1 MEKVKIG
8 YKVCRFAQYPDDE
21 KAIMPSILKE
31 LLAARK
37 ATRKLIPLQNDE
49 FMKNILDKG
58 LLSFIKKPKLPKGM
72 EQSASKPS
80 AIANQKPAKPTR
92 KVRLSSKAPF
102 IIPSDSKPSTS
113 SRVVRLSSKAPFV
126 TPVSKAEQLG
136 SAFKKLASSKVAKV
150 AKFARVAT
158 PVGAA
163 LTIASGLGTYEKG
176 KSPQELA
183 KKASEKGKEY
193 KVADEFTVVGSEGT
207 KKVKMKSQGGMII
220 GKQADYIKDLI

>member
-1 MEKVKIG
+1 MNKKYKKYPGMKMIKRATGSSKVESTM
-8 YKVCRFAQYPDDE
+8 YKAGQKMR
-21 KAIMPSILKE
+21 
-31 LLAARK
+31 
-37 ATRKLIPLQNDE
+37 
-49 FMKNILDKG
+49 NILDKG
-58 LLSFIKKPKLPKGM
+58 LLSFIKKPSLPKGM

-80 AIANQKPAKPTR
+80 AIANQKFATKT
-92 KVRLSSKAPF
+92 KKAGD
-102 IIPSDSKPSTS
+102 I
-113 SRVVRLSSKAPFV
+113 
-126 TPVSKAEQLG
+126 
-136 SAFKKLASSKVAKV
+136 FKKLASSKVAKV

-193 KVADEFTVVGSEGT
+193 KVSDEFTVVGSEGT

>member
-1 MEKVKIG
+1 
-8 YKVCRFAQYPDDE
+8 
-21 KAIMPSILKE
+21 
-31 LLAARK
+31 
-37 ATRKLIPLQNDE
+37 
-49 FMKNILDKG
+49 MK
-58 LLSFIKKPKLPKGM
+58 FPKGM

-80 AIANQKPAKPTR
+80 AFANQKFATKT
-92 KVRLSSKAPF
+92 KQAGD
-102 IIPSDSKPSTS
+102 I
-113 SRVVRLSSKAPFV
+113 
-126 TPVSKAEQLG
+126 
-136 SAFKKLASSKVAKV
+136 FKKLASSKVAKV

>member
-1 MEKVKIG
+1 MEKK
-8 YKVCRFAQYPDDE
+8 YKNYPGMKMIKRATGSSKVE
-21 KAIMPSILKE
+21 STMYKAGQ
-31 LLAARK
+31 
-37 ATRKLIPLQNDE
+37 T
-49 FMKNILDKG
+49 MKNILDKG
-58 LLSFIKKPKLPKGM
+58 LLSFIKKPKLPKGPGGILIQM
-72 EQSASKPS
+72 KQSASKPS
-80 AIANQKPAKPTR
+80 AFANQKFATKT
-92 KVRLSSKAPF
+92 KQAGD
-102 IIPSDSKPSTS
+102 I
-113 SRVVRLSSKAPFV
+113 
-126 TPVSKAEQLG
+126 
-136 SAFKKLASSKVAKV
+136 FKKLASSKVAKV

>member
-1 MEKVKIG
+1 MEKK
-8 YKVCRFAQYPDDE
+8 YKNYPGMKMIKRATGSSKVE
-21 KAIMPSILKE
+21 STMYKAGQKM
-31 LLAARK
+31 R
-37 ATRKLIPLQNDE
+37 
-49 FMKNILDKG
+49 NILDKG
-58 LLSFIKKPKLPKGM
+58 LLSFIKKPAETTK
-72 EQSASKPS
+72 
-80 AIANQKPAKPTR
+80 

-102 IIPSDSKPSTS
+102 VIPSDSKPSTS

-126 TPVSKAEQLG
+126 IPSGPATKAKQAG
-136 SAFKKLASSKVAKV
+136 DIFKKLASSKVAKV

>member
-1 MEKVKIG
+1 MEKK
-8 YKVCRFAQYPDDE
+8 YKNYPGIKMIKRATGSSKVE
-21 KAIMPSILKE
+21 STMYKAGQKM
-31 LLAARK
+31 R
-37 ATRKLIPLQNDE
+37 
-49 FMKNILDKG
+49 NILDKG

-80 AIANQKPAKPTR
+80 AFANQKPAKPT
-92 KVRLSSKAPF
+92 KAGDIFKKMKFPKGMEQ
-102 IIPSDSKPSTS
+102 SASKPSAFANQKFAT
-113 SRVVRLSSKAPFV
+113 KTKQA
-126 TPVSKAEQLG
+126 G
-136 SAFKKLASSKVAKV
+136 DIFKKLASSKVAKV

>member
-1 MEKVKIG
+1 MEKK
-8 YKVCRFAQYPDDE
+8 YKNYPGMKMIKRATGSSKVE
-21 KAIMPSILKE
+21 STMYKAGQKM
-31 LLAARK
+31 R
-37 ATRKLIPLQNDE
+37 
-49 FMKNILDKG
+49 NILDKG
-58 LLSFIKKPKLPKGM
+58 LLSFIKKPAETTK
-72 EQSASKPS
+72 
-80 AIANQKPAKPTR
+80 

-102 IIPSDSKPSTS
+102 VIPSDSKPSTS

-193 KVADEFTVVGSEGT
+193 KVADEFTVVGSEGN

>member
-1 MEKVKIG
+1 MEKK
-8 YKVCRFAQYPDDE
+8 YKNYPGMKMIKRATGSSKVE
-21 KAIMPSILKE
+21 STMYKAGQKM
-31 LLAARK
+31 R
-37 ATRKLIPLQNDE
+37 
-49 FMKNILDKG
+49 NILDKG
-58 LLSFIKKPKLPKGM
+58 LLSFIKKPSLPKGM

-92 KVRLSSKAPF
+92 
-102 IIPSDSKPSTS
+102 T
-113 SRVVRLSSKAPFV
+113 VRLSSKAPFV
-126 TPVSKAEQLG
+126 IPSGPATKDFASKQAG
-136 SAFKKLASSKVAKV
+136 DIFKKLASSKVAKV

-207 KKVKMKSQGGMII
+207 KKVKMKSKGGMII

>member
-1 MEKVKIG
+1 MEKK
-8 YKVCRFAQYPDDE
+8 YKNYPGMKMIKRATGSSKVE
-21 KAIMPSILKE
+21 STMYKAGQKM
-31 LLAARK
+31 R
-37 ATRKLIPLQNDE
+37 
-49 FMKNILDKG
+49 NILDKG

-80 AIANQKPAKPTR
+80 AFANQKPAKPT
-92 KVRLSSKAPF
+92 KAGDIFKKMKFPKGPGG
-102 IIPSDSKPSTS
+102 ILIQMKQAASKPSAFANQKFAT
-113 SRVVRLSSKAPFV
+113 KTKQA
-126 TPVSKAEQLG
+126 G
-136 SAFKKLASSKVAKV
+136 DIFKKLASSKVAKV
-150 AKFARVAT
+150 AKFARMAT